1 MISRA
6 WLGVTSRIIEPR
18 AQGSVNNSSPGEGAR
33 ALLSAAAV
41 RRVARRVF
49 NLALDSTLEDWAVNM
64 DRLPLTADFVAK
76 VVRERYPTL
85 RPPFH
90 ARWRHFV
97 FGGKDLWGEIAG
109 AAAAGA
115 RSGVA
120 AGVAPGAG
128 SGSLAGSAGA
138 ARAAFDLAITS
149 VLLDAGAG
157 AEWRYRDAAT
167 GLIAVRSEGLAL
179 ASLRWFERGGL
190 SDNPRE
196 PLRADA
202 AALCRIDAA
211 AVDDAFQSTDGNRLQ
226 GASGRASLLNRL
238 GSAMLARPDLFASG
252 DTPRPGGLFDV
263 LAARAAPDGRL
274 AAATILE
281 VLLEGL
287 GPIWP
292 NRPTLDGVPLG
303 DCWLHPALRGD
314 RPVDRFVPLHKL
326 SQWLAYSLIEP
337 LEIAGLQV
345 VDVGGLTGLAEYRNG
360 GLFVDM
366 GVLVPRDFAA
376 FSRVHAVSDPFVV
389 GWRAATVALLD
400 EVAPMVA
407 ARLGLATDEFPLA
420 RVLEGGTWAAGRLI
434 AREKRMDAGPP
445 FKISSDGTV
454 F

>member
-6 WLGVTSRIIEPR
+6 WLGVTSRIIEQR
-18 AQGSVNNSSPGEGAR
+18 AVGSPAEGAR
-33 ALLSAAAV
+33 SLLSAAAV

-49 NLALDSTLEDWAVNM
+49 NLALDSSLEDWAVNM

-97 FGGKDLWGEIAG
+97 FGGKDLWAQIAG
-109 AAAAGA
+109 AGWDGPAA
-115 RSGVA
+115 
-120 AGVAPGAG
+120 
-128 SGSLAGSAGA
+128 A

-157 AEWRYRDAAT
+157 ADWRYRDAAT
-167 GLIAVRSEGLAL
+167 GLTAVRSEGLAL

-190 SDNPRE
+190 SNNPRD

-202 AALCRIDAA
+202 AALCRVDAA
-211 AVDDAFQSTDGNRLQ
+211 AVDEAFQSVDGNRLQ

-238 GSAMLARPDLFASG
+238 GSAVLARPDLFASA
-252 DTPRPGGLFDV
+252 DLPRPGGLFDV
-263 LAARAAPDGRL
+263 LAARAAPDGGL

-292 NRPTLDGVPLG
+292 NRPLLDGVPLG

-314 RPVDRFVPLHKL
+314 RPADQFVPLHKL

-337 LEIAGLQV
+337 LENAGLPV
-345 VDVGGLTGLAEYRNG
+345 TDVGGLTGLAEYRNG

-366 GVLVPRDFAA
+366 GVLVPRDFAS
-376 FSRVHAVSDPFVV
+376 FSRVHDVSDPFVV

-407 ARLGLATDEFPLA
+407 SRLGLATEEFPLA

-434 AREKRMDAGPP
+434 AREKRADAGPP